1 MSDDPSAPGPES
13 AEFPAE
19 PTGDVVSPDGVLGPG
34 EFPGGSASF
43 GTTPSA
49 AVEPAGAGPGEAGEG
64 ERVPDVS
71 SPATVIRI
79 GAMAKQLL
87 EELRQ
92 TEMDEP
98 ARDQLRDIYE
108 SSIDQL
114 QTALSPELAE
124 ELERLSFVFS
134 PDATPTDAELRLAEA
149 QLVGWLEGLF
159 HGIQAMLVAQQVQA
173 QQQLQGMRAQLSE
186 RTGPPGDGPGYI

>member
-1 MSDDPSAPGPES
+1 M
-13 AEFPAE
+13 
-19 PTGDVVSPDGVLGPG
+19 SPDGVLSPG
-34 EFPGGSASF
+34 EFPIHSPESLTGVDGQDPVS
-43 GTTPSA
+43 GD
-49 AVEPAGAGPGEAGEG
+49 GEAP
-64 ERVPDVS
+64 VPDVS

-98 ARDQLRDIYE
+98 ARDQLRRIYE

-114 QTALSPELAE
+114 QSALSPELAE
-124 ELERLSFVFS
+124 ELERLAFVFGQ
-134 PDATPTDAELRLAEA
+134 DDTPSDAELRLAEA

-186 RTGPPGDGPGYI
+186 RTGPPPGGPGYI

>member
-1 MSDDPSAPGPES
+1 MSDLPVDVSGDDDSAVPGSPIVSGPSGVGEGVAGVVTP
-13 AEFPAE
+13 
-19 PTGDVVSPDGVLGPG
+19 DVVSPDVVLGD
-34 EFPGGSASF
+34 GS
-43 GTTPSA
+43 
-49 AVEPAGAGPGEAGEG
+49 GEG
-64 ERVPDVS
+64 ADGPTSDVT

-87 EELRQ
+87 EELRA
-92 TEMDEP
+92 TELDDP
-98 ARDQLRDIYE
+98 AREQVRKVYE

-124 ELERLSFVFS
+124 ELERLSFVFRS
-134 PDATPTDAELRLAEA
+134 DSAPTDAELRLAEA

-186 RTGPPGDGPGYI
+186 RAGQAPGGPGYI

>member
-1 MSDDPSAPGPES
+1 
-13 AEFPAE
+13 
-19 PTGDVVSPDGVLGPG
+19 VSPDGVLSPG
-34 EFPGGSASF
+34 EFPIHSPESLTGVDGQDPVS
-43 GTTPSA
+43 GD
-49 AVEPAGAGPGEAGEG
+49 GEAP
-64 ERVPDVS
+64 VPDVS

-98 ARDQLRDIYE
+98 ARDQLRRIYE

-114 QTALSPELAE
+114 QSALSPELAE
-124 ELERLSFVFS
+124 ELERLAFVFGQ
-134 PDATPTDAELRLAEA
+134 DDTPSDAELRLAEA

-173 QQQLQGMRAQLSE
+173 QQHLQGMRAQLSE
-186 RTGPPGDGPGYI
+186 RTGPPPGGPGYI

>member
-1 MSDDPSAPGPES
+1 MSDLPVDVSGDDHSTVPGSPTVSGPSGVGEGVAGVVTP
-13 AEFPAE
+13 
-19 PTGDVVSPDGVLGPG
+19 DVVSPDVVLGD
-34 EFPGGSASF
+34 GS
-43 GTTPSA
+43 
-49 AVEPAGAGPGEAGEG
+49 GEG
-64 ERVPDVS
+64 ADGPTSDVT

-87 EELRQ
+87 EELRA
-92 TEMDEP
+92 TELDDP
-98 ARDQLRDIYE
+98 AREQVRKVYE

-124 ELERLSFVFS
+124 ELERLSFVFRS
-134 PDATPTDAELRLAEA
+134 DSAPTDAELRLAEA

-186 RTGPPGDGPGYI
+186 RAGQAPGGPGYI

>member
-1 MSDDPSAPGPES
+1 VNDDAVPASPSEGARPDD
-13 AEFPAE
+13 A
-19 PTGDVVSPDGVLGPG
+19 GDVVSPDGVLGPG
-34 EFPGGSASF
+34 EFPAA
-43 GTTPSA
+43 GTTGIT
-49 AVEPAGAGPGEAGEG
+49 PALAGEASSDGDSGQETAP
-64 ERVPDVS
+64 VPDVS

-98 ARDQLRDIYE
+98 ARDQLRKIYE

-114 QTALSPELAE
+114 QEALSPELAE
-124 ELERLSFVFS
+124 ELERLSFAFR
-134 PDATPTDAELRLAEA
+134 PDATPSDAELRLAEA

-173 QQQLQGMRAQLSE
+173 QQQLQGMRAQLAE
-186 RTGPPGDGPGYI
+186 RTGPPTGGPGYI